1 VSAVTPSPSVG
12 HAHTQSGRP
21 TRRRGDTARAIRLIL
36 RFTEGAQRT
45 FLIGLALLMLEAAAA
60 VFEAYPLAYLIDFLK
75 GDRPGV
81 NLSWIGSERTATIA
95 ALTIAVVGI
104 AAINS
109 LADSAAEVY
118 LARGGRTLGY
128 RLRVALYAHLQR
140 LSLAFHDRRRTGDVI
155 TRVTGDVKELEQFVI
170 NSMSD
175 VAGSALL
182 LVGVLIFLGFNSWQV
197 TLVGLAVIPM
207 MIIVSVY
214 FSKRIKKAAREQRA
228 REGDLASATQEMLS
242 SIRVVQTFGRALHDE
257 KRFAGQSGKAMDAAL
272 RSAFLEAGFSF
283 VVSVLEALS
292 IGAVIWIGL
301 WLVDRG
307 TITVGTLILFAI
319 LIGRM
324 FRPTRRIIKEWNTIA
339 KVYASV
345 ERIADLLDR
354 EVTVRD
360 EPGAVPAPPLSGRV
374 EFRGVSF
381 AYHLDPQDAAHSES
395 GAERRQALKSV
406 SFTIEPGEV
415 VALAGHSGA
424 GKTTIAQL
432 IPRLYDPQRGQVRV
446 DGHDVRS
453 FTLES
458 LRSQISIVLQETVLV
473 SGTVAENIAYGRTTA
488 GRDEIVAAALR
499 ANAHDFIAEMPN
511 GYDTELS
518 ERASNLSGGQR
529 QRIAIARAFIRSSP
543 ILILDE
549 PTTGLDPESKDAVLL
564 ALRTLMKGKTTL
576 VISHDPELIRAA
588 DRVLVLSEGA
598 IVHRSTRKGVFEHEA
613 VFEVDPG
620 DGAADAGPTA
630 GAVPTRGRWR
640 RPTRRN
646 FPLWPAKAIDL
657 RRSAGMRQELP
668 ELEIALDAAAMRD
681 RLQKG
686 LVGEGRNG
694 WSIERCTPGK
704 AMYLPGEGCSVRYD
718 LLLRDGSNGKRTRA
732 LVGGR
737 LFREPDAIDSFVGER
752 IAPLADSVRHSRSEV
767 APFAT
772 PAAVLSALPMA
783 VFAFPIDSELP
794 TLVEATDWRHMLDLF
809 REAPPVEHERA
820 IGLDACRVG
829 VAHYPR
835 RSRCV
840 LRYELE
846 GRLSPG
852 NEPRRFAVYGKLG
865 TNNWAQVDSV
875 LTALEKLARDGTR
888 RFGFR
893 APHVIAVHPELKL
906 GLLEPI
912 PGVPRISRLLEEYV
926 TGGSDTVPPIALE
939 EAVEICGHIAAVLH
953 ELDAIVLAT
962 RRLEDELSMLRL
974 NLWIVRRFS
983 PELAAGFEELLAA
996 ASARAEASDPLPPVL
1011 SHGDYTHSQV
1021 LFDGAASGL
1030 IDFDA
1035 ICRAEPALDLG
1046 QFCAYLRVACQKAAN
1061 GGRTVPPG
1069 LAHHLCERFL
1079 LTYARTAALPRR
1091 ELAHLRERVAVYE
1104 LVILL
1109 RMALN
1114 SWHQLKPARTKR
1126 ILDVLEERMSSP
1138 ARLTA

>member
-1 VSAVTPSPSVG
+1 VRAVTLSPSI
-12 HAHTQSGRP
+12 ARDQTQAASRAP
-21 TRRRGDTARAIRLIL
+21 PRGDTARAIKLVL
-36 RFTEGAQRT
+36 KFTEGAQRT
-45 FLIGLALLMLEAAAA
+45 FLIGLAMLVLEAAAA

-75 GDRPGV
+75 GDRPG
-81 NLSWIGSERTATIA
+81 LHISLLGSERTATVA
-95 ALTIAVVGI
+95 ALTIALLGI

-182 LVGVLIFLGFNSWQV
+182 LVGVLIFLGFHSWQV

-207 MIIVSVY
+207 MMIVSAY
-214 FSKRIKKAAREQRA
+214 FSKRIKKTAREQRA

-242 SIRVVQTFGRALHDE
+242 SIRVVQTFGRAPHDE

-272 RSAFLEAGFSF
+272 RAAFLEAGFSF

-360 EPGAVPAPPLSGRV
+360 EPGAVPAPQLSGRV
-374 EFRGVSF
+374 EFRDVSF
-381 AYHLDPQDAAHSES
+381 AYHLDPQDAVYSGS

-415 VALAGHSGA
+415 VALVGHSGA

-432 IPRLYDPQRGQVRV
+432 VPRLYDPQRGQVRV
-446 DGHDVRS
+446 DGDDVRS

-598 IVHRSTRKGVFEHEA
+598 IVHRSTRPGVFEHEA
-613 VFEVDPG
+613 VFEVEPG
-620 DGAADAGPTA
+620 DGAANAGP
-630 GAVPTRGRWR
+630 GAVPMRGRWR
-640 RPTRRN
+640 RATRRN
-646 FPLWPAKAIDL
+646 FRLWPAKGIDL
-657 RRSAGMRQELP
+657 RRSAGMREELP

-752 IAPLADSVRHSRSEV
+752 IAPLADSVRDSRSEI

-794 TLVEATDWRHMLDLF
+794 TLVEATDWRHMLDVF
-809 REAPPVEHERA
+809 REAPPVEHDRA
-820 IGLDACRVG
+820 LGLDACRVG

-840 LRYELE
+840 LRYDLE

-852 NEPRRFAVYGKLG
+852 NEPSRFAVYGKLG
-865 TNNWAQVDSV
+865 TNNWAQVESV
-875 LTALEKLARDGTR
+875 LTALQKLARDGTGR
-888 RFGFR
+888 YRFR

-912 PGVPRISRLLEEYV
+912 PGAPRISRLLEEYV

-953 ELDAIVLAT
+953 ELDATVLAT
-962 RRLEDELSMLRL
+962 RPLEDELSMLRL
-974 NLWIVRRFS
+974 RLWIVRRFS

-1046 QFCAYLRVACQKAAN
+1046 QFCAYLRVACQKATN
-1061 GGRTVPPG
+1061 SGRTVPPG

-1079 LTYARTAALPRR
+1079 LAYTRTAATPRR

-1109 RMALN
+1109 RMALH

-1126 ILDVLEERMSSP
+1126 IMDVLEERMSSP